1 APLRRGGVA
10 APRARADRQRAA
22 AHAGGP
28 AGRAPLLAPL
38 ARHRRGAAHAV
49 EGLAVMHRRR
59 SFEVFTLSFLD
70 TICCGFGAM
79 ILLLVLTEVGKPA
92 ALEESRKHL
101 GGQVRLLEEQ
111 LNIIRGQTDEL
122 NRELVG
128 SRETLERERG
138 KLSSL
143 AGDLSRI
150 RGRYAG
156 SREDAAVTNI
166 IERQLVAGQEALT
179 EEMQRLIAQR
189 AQSPRTADIGG
200 IPLDSEY
207 VIFIIDT
214 SSSMTSNH
222 WEVNLGVVEELLSLY
237 PHVRGLQVMND
248 QGTYM
253 YEGTR
258 GRWLSTRPS
267 SARTSTS
274 APRSGAP
281 SVRPIPSPAWWKRCA
296 ATGRPTSGSPSSCS
310 AMSSPAIPS
319 SRRSTRSALSTSPG
333 PTAGGRFAFTPSG
346 SPRGRTFHRLQI
358 CAFPP

>member
-1 APLRRGGVA
+1 
-10 APRARADRQRAA
+10 
-22 AHAGGP
+22 
-28 AGRAPLLAPL
+28 
-38 ARHRRGAAHAV
+38 
-49 EGLAVMHRRR
+49 MHRRR

-101 GGQVRLLEEQ
+101 GGEVRLLEEQ

-179 EEMQRLIAQR
+179 EEMQRLTAQR

-237 PHVRGLQVMND
+237 PHVQGLQVMND

-258 GRWLSTRPS
+258 GRWLSDTPEQRQDIRERARKWRAFSQSDPVPGMEEAVRRYWAPDKRIAVFVLGDEFTGDSIQEALDSIGALNKPGPDGRRPMRIH
-267 SARTSTS
+267 AIGF
-274 APRSGAP
+274 PE
-281 SVRPIPSPAWWKRCA
+281 A
-296 ATGRPTSGSPSSCS
+296 ADMPPFTNIRF
-310 AMSSPAIPS
+310 
-319 SRRSTRSALSTSPG
+319 SALMRLICEQN
-333 PTAGGRFAFTPSG
+333 GG
-346 SPRGRTFHRLQI
+346 TFVGMKH
-358 CAFPP
+358 